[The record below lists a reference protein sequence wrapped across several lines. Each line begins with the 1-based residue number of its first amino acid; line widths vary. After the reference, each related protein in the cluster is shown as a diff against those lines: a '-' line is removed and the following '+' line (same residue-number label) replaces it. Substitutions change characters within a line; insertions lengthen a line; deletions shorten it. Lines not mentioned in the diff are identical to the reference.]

1 MITIEKLIKLKFLEV
16 LLKMARKKMNLLEKT
31 AIGTGVLGFVSAL
44 PYLNSEES
52 AVDNPYIL
60 GLLAISAIGACSA
73 LYRNNKG

>member
-1 MITIEKLIKLKFLEV
+1 
-16 LLKMARKKMNLLEKT
+16 MNLLEKT